1 MMIEMHQNAKIAA
14 VWLTQREKED
24 PAVQQKLE
32 ALYADCKT
40 KKYTVAVFLS
50 GPRELT
56 QQTSSLLC
64 YNRRRAAQLAGRG
77 L

>member
-1 MMIEMHQNAKIAA
+1 MTIEMHQNAKIAA
-14 VWLTQREKED
+14 VW
-24 PAVQQKLE
+24 
-32 ALYADCKT
+32 
-40 KKYTVAVFLS
+40 
-50 GPRELT
+50 LT

>member
-1 MMIEMHQNAKIAA
+1 MEIVMHHNTKIAA
-14 VWLTQREKED
+14 VWLTQAEKED
-24 PAVQQKLE
+24 PTIRARLDKL
-32 ALYADCKT
+32 YDDCKA
-40 KKYTVAVFLS
+40 KKYTVAVFNS